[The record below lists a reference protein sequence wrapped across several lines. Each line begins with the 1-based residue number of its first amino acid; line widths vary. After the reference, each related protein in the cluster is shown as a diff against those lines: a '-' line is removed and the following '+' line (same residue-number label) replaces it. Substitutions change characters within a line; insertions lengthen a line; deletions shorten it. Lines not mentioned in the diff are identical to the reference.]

1 MRVIL
6 VCLSLFL
13 GSGSLHC
20 AQAGKVELTDGSV
33 INAQVVSS
41 EDGTYTLDAGN
52 LGILK
57 IKASKIRRIEIEDT
71 SGTPAKGTLDTPGPD
86 IKSGIDKVKTRIM
99 SDPEILKI
107 VTDLASDPQ
116 IQEITKDPQII
127 GAVSSGNVQAL
138 MSNQKFMELTNH
150 PQIKEI
156 NEKLKD

>member
-1 MRVIL
+1 MRIIFI
-6 VCLSLFL
+6 CLFL
-13 GSGSLHC
+13 LLASGRLYY
-20 AQAGKVELTDGSV
+20 AQAGRVELTDGSI

-41 EDGTYTLDAGN
+41 ENGIYTLDAGN
-52 LGILK
+52 LGMLK
-57 IKASKIRRIEIEDT
+57 IEASKIRRIEIEGA
-71 SGTPAKGTLDTPGPD
+71 SGAPNKGTLDTPDPD
-86 IKSGIDKVKTRIM
+86 IKSGIDKVKTKMM
-99 SDPEILKI
+99 SNPEILKI